1 MAKFNQETMLN
12 NLIETAN
19 KADVTLKAAM
29 QKVADQFGKSALLPT
44 KQGGLNRNAF
54 RKGAKL
60 ETKQKEAN
68 RIGLPLEQAESLAY
82 IIEGVNN
89 HRPTLWQTYQIALFG
104 LEKIKPTKPPAEP
117 REKTEEELER
127 EALKEYRDGRK
138 SRAQT
143 ARNEAKIKRAEAT
156 IALASG
162 NKDLAG
168 DLKREA
174 EKYDN
179 LAKGYSTEAK
189 EITEELVAAKEGDKK
204 AKLVEKLVAVRDE
217 IKAAKVLD
225 GDINAMTITEILE
238 YLV

>member
-1 MAKFNQETMLN
+1 MAKFNQKDMLN

-29 QKVADQFGKSALLPT
+29 QKVADQFGESPLLPT

-54 RKGAKL
+54 RQGAKL

-68 RIGLPLEQAESLAY
+68 RIGLPLEQAESLAW
-82 IIEGVNN
+82 IIEGVNK

-104 LEKIKPTKPPAEP
+104 LEKIKPTKSVEP

-127 EALKEYRDGRK
+127 EVLNGEREACRDYAKQYRND
-138 SRAQT
+138 
-143 ARNEAKIKRAEAT
+143 AKIKRAEAT

-174 EKYDN
+174 EA
-179 LAKGYSTEAK
+179 LTERAKIKTERAT
-189 EITEELVAAKEGDKK
+189 EITEELIEAKEGDKK
-204 AKLVEKLVAVRDE
+204 AKLIDKLIAVRDE

>member
-1 MAKFNQETMLN
+1 MAKFNQETMLKD
-12 NLIETAN
+12 LIETAN
-19 KADVTLKAAM
+19 NADVTLKQQMKKVVAHFG
-29 QKVADQFGKSALLPT
+29 KVATGK
-44 KQGGLNRNAF
+44 GGLNRSAF

-68 RIGLPLEQAESLAY
+68 RIGLSLEQAESLAY

-89 HRPTLWQTYQIALFG
+89 HRPTLWQTYQIAYFG
-104 LEKIKPTKPPAEP
+104 LHAIKPPKPPAEP
-117 REKTEEELER
+117 KEKTEEELER

-174 EKYDN
+174 EKYDD

>member
-1 MAKFNQETMLN
+1 MAKFNQKDMLN

-29 QKVADQFGKSALLPT
+29 QKVADQFGESPLLPT

-54 RKGAKL
+54 RQGAKL

-68 RIGLPLEQAESLAY
+68 RIGLPLDQAESLAW
-82 IIEGVNN
+82 IIEGVNK
-89 HRPTLWQTYQIALFG
+89 HRPTLWQTYQVALFG
-104 LEKIKPTKPPAEP
+104 LEKIKPTKPAEP
-117 REKTEEELER
+117 KEKTEEELER
-127 EALKEYRDGRK
+127 EALKDEREALQIGAK
-138 SRAQT
+138 N

-174 EKYDN
+174 ESFSE
-179 LAKGYSTEAK
+179 LAKGCSNRAT
-189 EITEELVAAKEGDKK
+189 EITEELIEAKEGDKK
-204 AKLVEKLVAVRDE
+204 AKLIDKLIAVRDE

-225 GDINAMTITEILE
+225 GDINAMTIAEILE